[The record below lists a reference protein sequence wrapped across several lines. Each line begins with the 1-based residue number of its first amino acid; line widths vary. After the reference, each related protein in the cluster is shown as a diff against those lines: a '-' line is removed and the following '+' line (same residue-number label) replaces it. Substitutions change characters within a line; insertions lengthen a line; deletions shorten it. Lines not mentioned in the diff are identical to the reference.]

1 MDYLAFM
8 LRGVWAKKARSIG
21 LALAIAFAVLIVV
34 TLQVSST
41 SLEQS
46 AAAVI
51 SVGRANITVVQKGVS
66 DVLSST
72 IDENE
77 LARIRRVP
85 GVASAVGVLVATEH
99 LSAATPLFIE
109 IGISPKDLAAFGVT
123 VVAGRP
129 YAATAT
135 NQVLLGW
142 RTAANLGLHVGSRF
156 YAQQT
161 WNTVTGIY
169 STGNAFGDSAAMFPL
184 PSVQAFN
191 RLSGVVTLVF
201 VKVTEAG
208 SAKTIARVVHRIE
221 YALPELTTITTA
233 AQFGRADQ
241 SLVYLQAAVTASS
254 VLAVAI
260 GAVIVGNTMLLSLFE
275 RTREF
280 GLLRAVGWTRRRL
293 IALLLG
299 ENLLLALIGAA
310 VGVGLSFAVIALL
323 EQIPGLT
330 GVLHANF
337 TADAFTRG
345 LITAVGMTVLG
356 SLYPLIRA
364 ARLVP
369 LKALSYE

>member
-1 MDYLAFM
+1 VDYLAFM